1 MRAYAAF
8 LSLQRGPEIMR
19 EESMAEDKPITVEE
33 VRSAQGCL
41 KNGIT
46 LHEKKSF
53 KPFLQNF
60 LKNGCEVEIAVIFSS
75 CPIRWHPEPQYMYK
89 AVTVSPVTLL
99 PFQGPCRVL
108 RGLCITCENV

>member
-1 MRAYAAF
+1 
-8 LSLQRGPEIMR
+8 
-19 EESMAEDKPITVEE
+19 MAEDKPITVEE

-60 LKNGCEVEIAVIFSS
+60 LKLFLKISNFSLKKD
-75 CPIRWHPEPQYMYK
+75 I
-89 AVTVSPVTLL
+89 
-99 PFQGPCRVL
+99 
-108 RGLCITCENV
+108 N